1 MMFSIEII
9 LGVIVLILIILGAK
23 EFYQNNRQLTA
34 AVKTKMRVSLIFI
47 AVIIFNLLMSK

>member
-9 LGVIVLILIILGAK
+9 LGVIVLILITLGAK
-23 EFYQNNRQLTA
+23 EFYQNNRQLTT